1 MHIRRFILNI
11 DLLKIN
17 GFGKIK
23 NKEINLNKNINIIY
37 GKNEQGK
44 TTTLKFLEAMFYG
57 ASKNK
62 NGKDISDFE
71 KYKPWSGDDF
81 SGKIVYTLEN
91 GETFEVYREFNKKN
105 PKIYNKNGEDISKK
119 FNIDKNKGNEFFIE
133 QTNVD
138 ENTFVSSVL
147 TEQKEIILNSGD
159 RRNII
164 QKISNMLTT
173 GEANISYKKTMDKL
187 NKKYIEE
194 IGSDRTVDR
203 PLNKIK
209 IKIENITKKIKEIE
223 YNEENKTEINYKKNN
238 INNEINNLKNRN
250 NLLKEIKKIK
260 EENKFA
266 QEEINI
272 KNNLIN
278 ENKNKIKIKEKD
290 INKNKKENK
299 KTNKKLLIIFLIL
312 FILDIASFLL
322 KINLNIKLIILGI
335 SLIYFLINL
344 FLNIK
349 NKNKLNNK
357 EIIELNNE
365 KDTINKI
372 ILDLENDINNLN
384 KKIEKENEEQKELI
398 LKKYKNIID
407 ENTIL
412 KILKKDLKIIEEEIK
427 ENEERYNNLKF
438 EKYTLEMSEKN
449 ITEKIE
455 EKINLEEQL
464 ENALNEEKEILKLGR
479 AIDLTRNILEKSYNK
494 MKNNIAPEFTENLLK
509 NTKGVIGE
517 KYKNIIFNEEDG
529 IIVET
534 ENGNYVNANLLSVG
548 TIDQLY
554 LALRLAIANE
564 VAKEKL
570 PIILDEA
577 FAYYDEER
585 LENIL
590 SYLNN
595 NFKENQI
602 IIFTC
607 SKREKEIMEK
617 LNLDFNYI
625 EL

>member
-1 MHIRRFILNI
+1 MNI
-11 DLLKIN
+11 NFLKIN

-23 NKEINLNKNINIIY
+23 NKEINLDKNINIIY

-44 TTTLKFLEAMFYG
+44 TTILKFLETMFYG

-62 NGKDISDFE
+62 NGKDIPDFE
-71 KYKPWSGDDF
+71 KYKPWSGEDY
-81 SGKIVYTLEN
+81 SGKLIYTLNN
-91 GETFEVYREFNKKN
+91 GEKFEVYREFNKKN
-105 PKIYNKNGEDISKK
+105 PKIYNKNHEDISKK
-119 FNIDKNKGNEFFIE
+119 FNIDKNKGNEFFSE

-138 ENTFVSSVL
+138 ENTFNSSVL
-147 TEQKEIILNSGD
+147 SEQKEIILNPAD

-164 QKISNMLTT
+164 QKISNMVST
-173 GEANISYKKTMDKL
+173 GEDNVSYKKTIDKL

-194 IGSDRTVDR
+194 VGTERTVDR

-209 IKIENITKKIKEIE
+209 EKQEKLNQKLKEIE
-223 YNEENKTEINYKKNN
+223 YNESHQIEINYKKNN
-238 INNEINNLKNRN
+238 INNEIINLENKN

-260 EENKFA
+260 EKNKFA
-266 QEEINI
+266 EEEINI

-278 ENKNKIKIKEKD
+278 ENKNKI
-290 INKNKKENK
+290 NKKENDIEKNKTENK
-299 KTNKKLLIIFLIL
+299 KINKKLLIVFLIL
-312 FILDIASFLL
+312 FILNILIFLL

-335 SLIYFLINL
+335 SFIYFLIKL

-357 EIIELNNE
+357 EIIELKNE
-365 KDTINKI
+365 KNTINKI

-384 KKIEKENEEQKELI
+384 KNIEKDYAEQKELI
-398 LKKYKNIID
+398 IKKYKNIID
-407 ENTIL
+407 EELIL
-412 KILKKDLKIIEEEIK
+412 EIFKKNLKIIEEEIK
-427 ENEERYNNLKF
+427 NTEEKYNNLKF
-438 EKYTLEMSEKN
+438 EKYTLEISEKN
-449 ITEKIE
+449 INKDIE

-464 ENALNEEKEILKLGR
+464 ENIKNEEQEILKIGQ
-479 AIDLTRNILEKSYNK
+479 AIELAKNILEKSYEK
-494 MKNNIAPEFTENLLK
+494 MKNNITPKFTENLLK
-509 NTKGVIGE
+509 NTQGVIGE
-517 KYKNIIFNEEDG
+517 KYNNIIFNEDEG

-534 ENGNYVNANLLSVG
+534 ENGNYVNANCLSVG

-554 LALRLAIANE
+554 LALRLAIADE

-590 SYLNN
+590 SYLNE

-607 SKREKEIMEK
+607 SNREKEIMSK

>member
-1 MHIRRFILNI
+1 MNI
-11 DLLKIN
+11 NFLKIN

-23 NKEINLNKNINIIY
+23 NKEINLDKNINIIY

-44 TTTLKFLEAMFYG
+44 TTILKFLEAMFYG

-62 NGKDISDFE
+62 NGKDIPDFE
-71 KYKPWSGDDF
+71 KYKPWSGEDY
-81 SGKIVYTLEN
+81 SGKLIYTLNN
-91 GETFEVYREFNKKN
+91 GEEFEVYREFNKKN
-105 PKIYNKNGEDISKK
+105 PKIYNKNHEDISKN
-119 FNIDKNKGNEFFIE
+119 FNIDKNKGNEFFFE

-138 ENTFVSSVL
+138 ENTFNSSVL
-147 TEQKEIILNSGD
+147 SEQKEIILNPGD

-164 QKISNMLTT
+164 QKISNMVST
-173 GEANISYKKTMDKL
+173 GEDNVSYKKTIDKL

-194 IGSDRTVDR
+194 VGTDRTGDR

-209 IKIENITKKIKEIE
+209 EKQEKLNQQLKEIE
-223 YNEENKTEINYKKNN
+223 YNESHQIEINYKKNN
-238 INNEINNLKNRN
+238 INNEIINLENKN

-260 EENKFA
+260 EKNKFTE
-266 QEEINI
+266 EEINI

-278 ENKNKIKIKEKD
+278 ENKNKINKKEND
-290 INKNKKENK
+290 IEKNKTENK

-312 FILDIASFLL
+312 FILNILIFLL

-335 SLIYFLINL
+335 SLIYFLIKL

-357 EIIELNNE
+357 EIIELKNE
-365 KDTINKI
+365 KNTINKI

-384 KKIEKENEEQKELI
+384 KNIEKDYAEQKELI
-398 LKKYKNIID
+398 IKKYKNIID
-407 ENTIL
+407 ENLIL
-412 KILKKDLKIIEEEIK
+412 ETFKKDLKIIEEEIK
-427 ENEERYNNLKF
+427 NTEEKYNNLKF
-438 EKYTLEMSEKN
+438 EKYTLEISEKN
-449 ITEKIE
+449 INKDIE

-464 ENALNEEKEILKLGR
+464 ENIKNEEQEILKIGQ
-479 AIDLTRNILEKSYNK
+479 AIELAKNVLEKSYEK
-494 MKNNIAPEFTENLLK
+494 MKNNITPKFTENLLK
-509 NTKGVIGE
+509 NTQGVIGE
-517 KYKNIIFNEEDG
+517 KYNNIIFNEDEG

-534 ENGNYVNANLLSVG
+534 ENGNYVNANCLSVG

-554 LALRLAIANE
+554 LALRLAIADE

-590 SYLNN
+590 SYLNE

-607 SKREKEIMEK
+607 SNREKEIMRK
-617 LNLDFNYI
+617 LNLNFNYI

>member
-1 MHIRRFILNI
+1 MKINY
-11 DLLKIN
+11 LKIN

-23 NKEINLNKNINIIY
+23 NKEIILNKNINIIY

-62 NGKDISDFE
+62 NGKDICDFE
-71 KYKPWSGDDF
+71 KYKPWSGEDY
-81 SGKIVYTLEN
+81 SGKLSYILKN
-91 GETFEVYREFNKKN
+91 GEEFEVYREFKKKN
-105 PKIYNKNGEDISKK
+105 PKIFNKNGEDISKNY
-119 FNIDKNKGNEFFIE
+119 NIDKTKGNEFFFE

-138 ENTFVSSVL
+138 ENTFNSSVL
-147 TEQKEIILNSGD
+147 AQQKEIILNSAD

-164 QKISNMLTT
+164 QKISNMVST
-173 GEANISYKKTMDKL
+173 GEDNVSYKKTIDKL

-194 IGSDRTVDR
+194 VGTDRTQDR
-203 PLNKIK
+203 PLNKVK
-209 IKIENITKKIKEIE
+209 EKIEKITRKLKEIE
-223 YNEENKTEINYKKNN
+223 YDESHQEEINYKKNKIN
-238 INNEINNLKNRN
+238 IELNNLENKN

-260 EENKFA
+260 EKNKFIE
-266 QEEINI
+266 EEIKI

-278 ENKNKIKIKEKD
+278 ENKNKIKLKEND
-290 INKNKKENK
+290 INKNKEENK
-299 KTNKKLLIIFLIL
+299 KTNKKILIL
-312 FILDIASFLL
+312 FLFILILNIINYLL
-322 KINLNIKLIILGI
+322 KINIKIKLIISGI
-335 SLIYFLINL
+335 SLIGFLIIL
-344 FLNIK
+344 LLNIK

-365 KDTINKI
+365 KNTINKI

-384 KKIEKENEEQKELI
+384 KNINKENIEQKELI
-398 LKKYKNIID
+398 LNKYKNINGNIIL
-407 ENTIL
+407 ENFDKELRIL
-412 KILKKDLKIIEEEIK
+412 ENEIEENDNK
-427 ENEERYNNLKF
+427 YNNLKF
-438 EKYTLEMSEKN
+438 EKYTLDLNEKN
-449 ITEKIE
+449 INEEIE

-464 ENALNEEKEILKLGR
+464 ENSKFEQEEILKLGQ
-479 AIDLTRNILEKSYNK
+479 AIELAKNVLEKSYEK
-494 MKNNIAPEFTENLLK
+494 MKNNITPKFTENLLK

-517 KYKNIIFNEEDG
+517 KYKNIIFNEDEG
-529 IIVET
+529 LIVET
-534 ENGNYVNANLLSVG
+534 ENGDYVNANLLSVG

-554 LALRLAIANE
+554 LALRLAISNE
-564 VAKEKL
+564 IAKEEL

-590 SYLNN
+590 LYLNN

-607 SKREKEIMEK
+607 SNREKEV
-617 LNLDFNYI
+617 LNKIGVEYNYI

>member
-1 MHIRRFILNI
+1 MNI
-11 DLLKIN
+11 NFLKIN

-71 KYKPWSGDDF
+71 KYKPWSGEDY
-81 SGKIVYTLEN
+81 SGKLIYTLNN
-91 GETFEVYREFNKKN
+91 GEEFEVYREFNKKN
-105 PKIYNKNGEDISKK
+105 PKIYNKNGEDISKT
-119 FNIDKNKGNEFFIE
+119 FNIDKTKGNEFFFE
-133 QTNVD
+133 QTNID
-138 ENTFVSSVL
+138 ENIFNSSVL
-147 TEQKEIILNSGD
+147 AQQKEIILNSGD

-164 QKISNMLTT
+164 QKISNMVST
-173 GEANISYKKTMDKL
+173 GDDNVSYKKTIDKL

-194 IGSDRTVDR
+194 VGTERTQDR
-203 PLNKIK
+203 PLNKVKERLDK
-209 IKIENITKKIKEIE
+209 ITRKLKEIE
-223 YNEENKTEINYKKNN
+223 YDESHQEEINYKKNN
-238 INNEINNLKNRN
+238 INTQTNNLENKN

-260 EENKFA
+260 EKNKFA
-266 QEEINI
+266 EEEINI

-278 ENKNKIKIKEKD
+278 ENKNKIKLKEND

-299 KTNKKLLIIFLIL
+299 KTNKKILIL
-312 FILDIASFLL
+312 FLLIFILNIIIFLL
-322 KINLNIKLIILGI
+322 KINLNIKLIISGI
-335 SLIYFLINL
+335 SLICFLINL

-357 EIIELNNE
+357 EIIELSHQKN
-365 KDTINKI
+365 TINKI

-384 KKIEKENEEQKELI
+384 KNIEKENNEQKELI
-398 LKKYKNIID
+398 LNNYKNIIN
-407 ENTIL
+407 ENIIL
-412 KILKKDLKIIEEEIK
+412 ENFQKDLKIIENKIA
-427 ENEERYNNLKF
+427 ENENKYNNLKF
-438 EKYTLEMSEKN
+438 EKYTLELNEKN
-449 ITEKIE
+449 INKELE

-464 ENALNEEKEILKLGR
+464 ENLKNEEEEILKLGH
-479 AIDLTRNILEKSYNK
+479 AIELAKNILEKSYEK
-494 MKNNIAPEFTENLLK
+494 MKNNITPKFTENLLK

-517 KYKNIIFNEEDG
+517 KYKNIIFNEEEG
-529 IIVET
+529 LIVEA

-564 VAKEKL
+564 VAKEEL

-607 SKREKEIMEK
+607 SNREANVMNK
-617 LNLDFNYI
+617 LGIDYNYI

>member
-1 MHIRRFILNI
+1 MNI
-11 DLLKIN
+11 NFLKIN

-23 NKEINLNKNINIIY
+23 NKEINLDKNINIIY

-44 TTTLKFLEAMFYG
+44 TTILKFLEAMFYG

-62 NGKDISDFE
+62 NGKDIPDFE
-71 KYKPWSGDDF
+71 KYKPWSGEDY
-81 SGKIVYTLEN
+81 SGKLIYTLNN
-91 GETFEVYREFNKKN
+91 GEEFEVYREFNKKN
-105 PKIYNKNGEDISKK
+105 PKIYNKNHEDISKN
-119 FNIDKNKGNEFFIE
+119 FNIDKNKGNEFFFE

-138 ENTFVSSVL
+138 ENTFNSSVL
-147 TEQKEIILNSGD
+147 SEQKEIILNPGD

-164 QKISNMLTT
+164 QKISNMVST
-173 GEANISYKKTMDKL
+173 GEDNVSYKKTIDKL

-194 IGSDRTVDR
+194 VGTDRTVDR

-209 IKIENITKKIKEIE
+209 EKQEKLNQKLKEIE
-223 YNEENKTEINYKKNN
+223 YNESHQIEINYKKNN
-238 INNEINNLKNRN
+238 INNEIINLENKN

-260 EENKFA
+260 EKNKFTE
-266 QEEINI
+266 EEINI

-278 ENKNKIKIKEKD
+278 ENKNKINKKEND
-290 INKNKKENK
+290 IEKNKTENK

-312 FILDIASFLL
+312 FILNILIFLL
-322 KINLNIKLIILGI
+322 KINLNIKLTILGI
-335 SLIYFLINL
+335 SLIYFLIKL

-357 EIIELNNE
+357 EIIELKNE
-365 KDTINKI
+365 KNTINKI

-384 KKIEKENEEQKELI
+384 KNIEKDYAEQKELI
-398 LKKYKNIID
+398 IKKYKNIID
-407 ENTIL
+407 ENLIL
-412 KILKKDLKIIEEEIK
+412 ETFKKDLKIIEEEIK
-427 ENEERYNNLKF
+427 NTEEKYNNLKF
-438 EKYTLEMSEKN
+438 EKYTLEISEKN
-449 ITEKIE
+449 INKDIE

-464 ENALNEEKEILKLGR
+464 ENIKNEEQEILKIGQ
-479 AIDLTRNILEKSYNK
+479 AIELAKNVLEKSYEK
-494 MKNNIAPEFTENLLK
+494 MKNNITPKFTENLLK
-509 NTKGVIGE
+509 NTQGVIGE
-517 KYKNIIFNEEDG
+517 KYNNIIFNEDEG

-534 ENGNYVNANLLSVG
+534 ENGNYVNANCLSVG

-554 LALRLAIANE
+554 LALRLAIADE

-590 SYLNN
+590 SYLNE

-607 SKREKEIMEK
+607 SNREKEIMRK
-617 LNLDFNYI
+617 LNLNFNYI

>member
-1 MHIRRFILNI
+1 MNINFI
-11 DLLKIN
+11 KIN

-71 KYKPWSGDDF
+71 KYKPWSGEDY
-81 SGKIVYTLEN
+81 SGKLIYTLNN
-91 GETFEVYREFNKKN
+91 GEEFEVYREFNKKN
-105 PKIYNKNGEDISKK
+105 PKIYNKNHEDISKS
-119 FNIDKNKGNEFFIE
+119 FNIDKNKGNEFFFE

-138 ENTFVSSVL
+138 ENTFNSSVL
-147 TEQKEIILNSGD
+147 SEQKEIILNSAD

-164 QKISNMLTT
+164 QKISNMVST
-173 GEANISYKKTMDKL
+173 GEDNVSYKKTIDKL
-187 NKKYIEE
+187 NKKNIEE
-194 IGSDRTVDR
+194 VGTDRTVDR

-209 IKIENITKKIKEIE
+209 EKQEKLNKKLKEIE
-223 YNEENKTEINYKKNN
+223 YNEDHKIEINYQKNN
-238 INNEINNLKNRN
+238 INNEINNLENKN
-250 NLLKEIKKIK
+250 NLLKEVKKIK
-260 EENKFA
+260 EKNKFEK
-266 QEEINI
+266 EEINI

-278 ENKNKIKIKEKD
+278 ENKNKINKKEND

-299 KTNKKLLIIFLIL
+299 KTNKKLLIIFIIL
-312 FILDIASFLL
+312 FILNIAIFLL

-335 SLIYFLINL
+335 SLICFLINL

-349 NKNKLNNK
+349 NKNKLNIK
-357 EIIELNNE
+357 ETIELNNE
-365 KDTINKI
+365 KNTINKI

-384 KKIEKENEEQKELI
+384 KNIEKENEEQKELI

-407 ENTIL
+407 ENIIL
-412 KILKKDLKIIEEEIK
+412 EVLKKDLKIIEEEIK
-427 ENEERYNNLKF
+427 NTEEKYNNLKF
-438 EKYTLEMSEKN
+438 EKYTLEISEKN
-449 ITEKIE
+449 INKNIE

-464 ENALNEEKEILKLGR
+464 ENAKNEEEEILKLGQ
-479 AIDLTRNILEKSYNK
+479 AIELAKNILEKSYNK
-494 MKNNIAPEFTENLLK
+494 MKNNITPKFTENLLK

-517 KYKNIIFNEEDG
+517 KYNNIIFNEDEG

-534 ENGNYVNANLLSVG
+534 ENGNYVNASLLSVG

-564 VAKEKL
+564 VAKENL

-590 SYLNN
+590 SYLND

-607 SKREKEIMEK
+607 SNRETNAMNK
-617 LNLDFNYI
+617 LGINYNYI

>member
-1 MHIRRFILNI
+1 MNI
-11 DLLKIN
+11 NFLKIN

-23 NKEINLNKNINIIY
+23 NKEINLDKNINIIY

-44 TTTLKFLEAMFYG
+44 TTILKFLEAMFYG

-62 NGKDISDFE
+62 NGKDIPDFE
-71 KYKPWSGDDF
+71 KYKPWSGEDY
-81 SGKIVYTLEN
+81 SGKLIYTLNNE
-91 GETFEVYREFNKKN
+91 EEFEVYREFNKKN
-105 PKIYNKNGEDISKK
+105 PKIYNKNHEDISKN
-119 FNIDKNKGNEFFIE
+119 FNIDKNKGNEFFFE

-138 ENTFVSSVL
+138 ENTFNSSVL
-147 TEQKEIILNSGD
+147 SEQKEIILNPAD

-164 QKISNMLTT
+164 QKISNMVST
-173 GEANISYKKTMDKL
+173 GEDNVSYKKTMDKL

-194 IGSDRTVDR
+194 VGTDRTVDR

-209 IKIENITKKIKEIE
+209 EKQEKLNQKLKEIE
-223 YNEENKTEINYKKNN
+223 YNENHQIEINYKKNN
-238 INNEINNLKNRN
+238 INNEIINLENKN

-260 EENKFA
+260 EKNKFA
-266 QEEINI
+266 EEEINI

-278 ENKNKIKIKEKD
+278 ENKNKINKKEND
-290 INKNKKENK
+290 IEKNKTENK

-312 FILDIASFLL
+312 FILNILIFLL
-322 KINLNIKLIILGI
+322 KVNLNIKLIILGI
-335 SLIYFLINL
+335 SVIYFLIKL

-357 EIIELNNE
+357 EIIELKNE
-365 KDTINKI
+365 KNTINKI

-384 KKIEKENEEQKELI
+384 KNIEKDYAEQKELI
-398 LKKYKNIID
+398 IKKYKNIID
-407 ENTIL
+407 EKLIL
-412 KILKKDLKIIEEEIK
+412 EIFKKDLKIIEEEIK
-427 ENEERYNNLKF
+427 NTEEKYNNLKF
-438 EKYTLEMSEKN
+438 EKYTLEISEKN
-449 ITEKIE
+449 INKNIE

-464 ENALNEEKEILKLGR
+464 ENIKNEEQEILKKGQ
-479 AIDLTRNILEKSYNK
+479 AIELAKNILEKSYEK
-494 MKNNIAPEFTENLLK
+494 MKNNITPKFTENLLK
-509 NTKGVIGE
+509 NTQGVIGE
-517 KYKNIIFNEEDG
+517 KYNNIIFNEDEG

-534 ENGNYVNANLLSVG
+534 ENGNYVNANCLSVG

-554 LALRLAIANE
+554 LALRLAIADE

-570 PIILDEA
+570 PIILDEV

-590 SYLNN
+590 SYLNE

-607 SKREKEIMEK
+607 SNREKEIMRK
-617 LNLDFNYI
+617 LNLNFNYI

>member
-1 MHIRRFILNI
+1 MNI
-11 DLLKIN
+11 NFLKIN

-23 NKEINLNKNINIIY
+23 NKEINLDKNINIIY

-71 KYKPWSGDDF
+71 KYKPWSGEEY
-81 SGKIVYTLEN
+81 SGKLIYTLNN
-91 GETFEVYREFNKKN
+91 GEEFEVYREFNKKN
-105 PKIYNKNGEDISKK
+105 PKIYNKNGEDISKT
-119 FNIDKNKGNEFFIE
+119 FNIDKTKGNEFFFE
-133 QTNVD
+133 QTNID
-138 ENTFVSSVL
+138 ENTFNSSVL
-147 TEQKEIILNSGD
+147 AEQKEIILNSAD

-164 QKISNMLTT
+164 QKISNMVST
-173 GEANISYKKTMDKL
+173 GEDNVSYKKTIDKL

-194 IGSDRTVDR
+194 VGTDRTSDR

-209 IKIENITKKIKEIE
+209 QKQEKLTKKLKEIE
-223 YNEENKTEINYKKNN
+223 YDENNKEEINYNKNKIN
-238 INNEINNLKNRN
+238 IEINNLENKN

-260 EENKFA
+260 EKNKFA
-266 QEEINI
+266 EEEINI

-278 ENKNKIKIKEKD
+278 ENKIKINLKEND

-299 KTNKKLLIIFLIL
+299 KTNKKILIL
-312 FILDIASFLL
+312 FLLIFVLNIIIFLL
-322 KINLNIKLIILGI
+322 KINLNIKFIISGI
-335 SLIYFLINL
+335 SLICFLANL
-344 FLNIK
+344 FLNMK

-357 EIIELNNE
+357 EIVELKNE
-365 KDTINKI
+365 KNTINKI
-372 ILDLENDINNLN
+372 IIDLENDINNLREN
-384 KKIEKENEEQKELI
+384 IEKENIEQKELI
-398 LKKYKNIID
+398 LNKYKNIIN
-407 ENTIL
+407 ENIIL
-412 KILKKDLKIIEEEIK
+412 ENLQKDLKIIENEIT
-427 ENEERYNNLKF
+427 ENENKYNNLKF
-438 EKYTLEMSEKN
+438 EKYTLELNEKN
-449 ITEKIE
+449 INKNLE

-464 ENALNEEKEILKLGR
+464 ENTKNEEEEILKLGQ
-479 AIDLTRNILEKSYNK
+479 AIELAKNILEKSYEK
-494 MKNNIAPEFTENLLK
+494 MKNNITPKFTENLLK

-517 KYKNIIFNEEDG
+517 KYKNIIFNEDEG
-529 IIVET
+529 LIVEA

-564 VAKEKL
+564 VAKEEL

-607 SKREKEIMEK
+607 SNREKEI
-617 LNLDFNYI
+617 LDKIGAKYNYI

>member
-1 MHIRRFILNI
+1 MKINYI
-11 DLLKIN
+11 KIN

-23 NKEINLNKNINIIY
+23 NKEINLKNNINIIY

-62 NGKDISDFE
+62 NGKDICDFE
-71 KYKPWSGDDF
+71 KYKPWSGEDY
-81 SGKIVYTLEN
+81 SGKISYTLKN
-91 GETFEVYREFNKKN
+91 GEEFEVYREFKKKN
-105 PKIYNKNGEDISKK
+105 PKIFNKNGEDISKK
-119 FNIDKNKGNEFFIE
+119 FNIDKTKGNEFFFE

-138 ENTFVSSVL
+138 ENTFNSSVL
-147 TEQKEIILNSGD
+147 AEQKEIILNSGD

-164 QKISNMLTT
+164 QKISNMVST
-173 GEANISYKKTMDKL
+173 GEDNVSYKKTIDKL

-194 IGSDRTVDR
+194 VGTDRTQDR
-203 PLNKIK
+203 PLNKVK
-209 IKIENITKKIKEIE
+209 EKLEKLENKLKEIE
-223 YNEENKTEINYKKNN
+223 YDEKNKEEINYKKNIIN
-238 INNEINNLKNRN
+238 IELNNLENKN
-250 NLLKEIKKIK
+250 NLLKEIKKIREK
-260 EENKFA
+260 NKFTE
-266 QEEINI
+266 EEINI

-278 ENKNKIKIKEKD
+278 ENKNKIKLKEND

-299 KTNKKLLIIFLIL
+299 KTNKKILLIFLIIFIL
-312 FILDIASFLL
+312 NIIIYFL
-322 KINLNIKLIILGI
+322 KINIKIKLIISGI
-335 SLIYFLINL
+335 SLFYFLIDL

-357 EIIELNNE
+357 EIIELNHQKN
-365 KDTINKI
+365 TINKI
-372 ILDLENDINNLN
+372 ILELENDINNLN
-384 KKIEKENEEQKELI
+384 NIINKENIEQKELI
-398 LKKYKNIID
+398 LNKYKNINKNI
-407 ENTIL
+407 IL
-412 KILKKDLKIIEEEIK
+412 ELYEKDLKILENEIEENDNK
-427 ENEERYNNLKF
+427 YNNLKF
-438 EKYTLEMSEKN
+438 EKYTLELNEKN
-449 ITEKIE
+449 INKEIE

-464 ENALNEEKEILKLGR
+464 ENSKNEQEEILKLGQ
-479 AIDLTRNILEKSYNK
+479 AIELAKNILEKSYEK
-494 MKNNIAPEFTENLLK
+494 MKNNITPKFTENLLK
-509 NTKGVIGE
+509 NTQGVIGE
-517 KYKNIIFNEEDG
+517 KYKNIIFNEDEG
-529 IIVET
+529 LIVET

-564 VAKEKL
+564 VAKEEL

-590 SYLNN
+590 YYLNN

-607 SKREKEIMEK
+607 SHREEDT
-617 LNLDFNYI
+617 LNKMGINYNYI

>member
-1 MHIRRFILNI
+1 MNI
-11 DLLKIN
+11 NFLKIN

-23 NKEINLNKNINIIY
+23 NKEINLDKNINIIY

-44 TTTLKFLEAMFYG
+44 TTILKFLEAMFYG

-62 NGKDISDFE
+62 NGKDIPDFE
-71 KYKPWSGDDF
+71 KYKPWSGEDY
-81 SGKIVYTLEN
+81 SGKLIYTLNN
-91 GETFEVYREFNKKN
+91 GEEFEVYREFNKKN
-105 PKIYNKNGEDISKK
+105 PKIYNKNHEDISKN
-119 FNIDKNKGNEFFIE
+119 FNIDKNKGNEFFFE

-138 ENTFVSSVL
+138 ENTFNSSVL
-147 TEQKEIILNSGD
+147 SEQKEIILNPAD

-164 QKISNMLTT
+164 QKISNMVST
-173 GEANISYKKTMDKL
+173 GEDNVSYKKTMDKL

-194 IGSDRTVDR
+194 VGTDRTVDR

-209 IKIENITKKIKEIE
+209 EKQEKLNQKLKEIE
-223 YNEENKTEINYKKNN
+223 YNENHQIEINYKKNN
-238 INNEINNLKNRN
+238 INNEIINLENKN

-260 EENKFA
+260 EKNKFA
-266 QEEINI
+266 EEEINI

-278 ENKNKIKIKEKD
+278 ENKNKI
-290 INKNKKENK
+290 NKKENDIEKNKTENK
-299 KTNKKLLIIFLIL
+299 KINKKLLIIFLIL
-312 FILDIASFLL
+312 FILNILIFLL

-357 EIIELNNE
+357 EIIELKNE
-365 KDTINKI
+365 KNTINKI

-384 KKIEKENEEQKELI
+384 KNIEKDYAEQKELI
-398 LKKYKNIID
+398 IKKYKNIID
-407 ENTIL
+407 EKLIL
-412 KILKKDLKIIEEEIK
+412 EIFKKDLKIIEEEIK
-427 ENEERYNNLKF
+427 NTEEKYNNLKF
-438 EKYTLEMSEKN
+438 EKYTLEISEKN
-449 ITEKIE
+449 INKNIE

-464 ENALNEEKEILKLGR
+464 ENIKNEEQEILKTGQ
-479 AIDLTRNILEKSYNK
+479 AIELAKNILEKSYEK
-494 MKNNIAPEFTENLLK
+494 MKNNITPKFTENLLK
-509 NTKGVIGE
+509 NTQGVIGE
-517 KYKNIIFNEEDG
+517 KYNNIIFNEDEG

-534 ENGNYVNANLLSVG
+534 ENGNYVNANCLSVG

-554 LALRLAIANE
+554 LALRLAIADE

-570 PIILDEA
+570 PIILDEV

-590 SYLNN
+590 SYLNE

-607 SKREKEIMEK
+607 SNREKEIMRK
-617 LNLDFNYI
+617 LNLNFNYI

>member
-1 MHIRRFILNI
+1 MNI
-11 DLLKIN
+11 NFLKIN

-23 NKEINLNKNINIIY
+23 NKEINLDKNINIIY

-44 TTTLKFLEAMFYG
+44 TTILKFLEAMFYG

-62 NGKDISDFE
+62 NGKDIPDFE
-71 KYKPWSGDDF
+71 KYKPWSGEDY
-81 SGKIVYTLEN
+81 SGKLIYTLNN
-91 GETFEVYREFNKKN
+91 GEEFEVYREFNKKN
-105 PKIYNKNGEDISKK
+105 PKIYNKNHEDISKN
-119 FNIDKNKGNEFFIE
+119 FNIDKNKGNEFFFE

-138 ENTFVSSVL
+138 ENTFNSSVL
-147 TEQKEIILNSGD
+147 SEQKEIILNPGD

-164 QKISNMLTT
+164 QKISNMVST
-173 GEANISYKKTMDKL
+173 GEDNVSYKKTIDKL

-194 IGSDRTVDR
+194 VGTDRTVDR

-209 IKIENITKKIKEIE
+209 EKQEKLNQKLKEIE
-223 YNEENKTEINYKKNN
+223 YNESHQIEINYKKNN
-238 INNEINNLKNRN
+238 INNEIINLENKN

-260 EENKFA
+260 EKNKFTE
-266 QEEINI
+266 EEINI
-272 KNNLIN
+272 KNNIIN
-278 ENKNKIKIKEKD
+278 ENKNKINKKQND
-290 INKNKKENK
+290 IEKNKTENK

-312 FILDIASFLL
+312 FILNILIFLL

-335 SLIYFLINL
+335 SLIYFLIKL

-357 EIIELNNE
+357 EIIELKNE
-365 KDTINKI
+365 KNTINKI

-384 KKIEKENEEQKELI
+384 KNIEKDYAEQKELI
-398 LKKYKNIID
+398 IKKYKNIID
-407 ENTIL
+407 ENLIL
-412 KILKKDLKIIEEEIK
+412 ETFKKDLKIIEEEIK
-427 ENEERYNNLKF
+427 NTEEKYNNLKF
-438 EKYTLEMSEKN
+438 EKYTLEISEKN
-449 ITEKIE
+449 INKDIE

-464 ENALNEEKEILKLGR
+464 ENIKNEEQEILKIGQ
-479 AIDLTRNILEKSYNK
+479 AIELAKNVLEKSYEK
-494 MKNNIAPEFTENLLK
+494 MKNNITPKFTENLLK
-509 NTKGVIGE
+509 NTQGVIGE
-517 KYKNIIFNEEDG
+517 KYNNIIFNEDEG

-534 ENGNYVNANLLSVG
+534 ENGNYVNANCLSVG

-554 LALRLAIANE
+554 LALRLAIADE

-590 SYLNN
+590 SYLNE

-607 SKREKEIMEK
+607 SNREKEIMRK
-617 LNLDFNYI
+617 LNLNFNYI

>member
-1 MHIRRFILNI
+1 MNI
-11 DLLKIN
+11 NFLKIN

-23 NKEINLNKNINIIY
+23 NKEINLDKNINIIY

-44 TTTLKFLEAMFYG
+44 TTILKFLEAMFYG

-62 NGKDISDFE
+62 NGKDIPDFE
-71 KYKPWSGDDF
+71 KYKPWSGEDY
-81 SGKIVYTLEN
+81 SGKLIYTLNN
-91 GETFEVYREFNKKN
+91 GEEFEVYREFNKKN
-105 PKIYNKNGEDISKK
+105 PKIYNKNHEDISKN
-119 FNIDKNKGNEFFIE
+119 FNIDKNKGNEFFFE

-138 ENTFVSSVL
+138 ENTFNSSVL
-147 TEQKEIILNSGD
+147 SEQKEIILNPAD

-164 QKISNMLTT
+164 QKISNMVST
-173 GEANISYKKTMDKL
+173 GEDNVSYKKTMDKL

-194 IGSDRTVDR
+194 VGTDRTVDR

-209 IKIENITKKIKEIE
+209 EKQEKLNQKLKEIE
-223 YNEENKTEINYKKNN
+223 YNENHQIEINYKKNN
-238 INNEINNLKNRN
+238 INNEIINLENKN

-260 EENKFA
+260 EKNKFA
-266 QEEINI
+266 EEEINI

-278 ENKNKIKIKEKD
+278 ENKNKI
-290 INKNKKENK
+290 NKKENDIEKNKTENK
-299 KTNKKLLIIFLIL
+299 KINKKLLIIFLIL
-312 FILDIASFLL
+312 FILNILIFLL

-357 EIIELNNE
+357 EIIELKNE
-365 KDTINKI
+365 KNTINKI

-384 KKIEKENEEQKELI
+384 KNIEKDYAEQKELI
-398 LKKYKNIID
+398 IKKYKNIID
-407 ENTIL
+407 EKLIL
-412 KILKKDLKIIEEEIK
+412 EIFKKDLKIIEEEIK
-427 ENEERYNNLKF
+427 NTEEKYNNLKF
-438 EKYTLEMSEKN
+438 EKYTLEISEKN
-449 ITEKIE
+449 INKNIE

-464 ENALNEEKEILKLGR
+464 ENIKNEEQEILKTGQ
-479 AIDLTRNILEKSYNK
+479 AIELAKNILEKSYEK
-494 MKNNIAPEFTENLLK
+494 MKNNITLKFTENLLK
-509 NTKGVIGE
+509 NTQGVIGE
-517 KYKNIIFNEEDG
+517 KYNNIIFNEDEG

-534 ENGNYVNANLLSVG
+534 ENGNYVNANCLSVG

-554 LALRLAIANE
+554 LALRLAIADE

-590 SYLNN
+590 SYLNE

-607 SKREKEIMEK
+607 SNREKEIMRK
-617 LNLDFNYI
+617 LNLNFNYI

>member
-1 MHIRRFILNI
+1 MNI
-11 DLLKIN
+11 NFLKIN

-37 GKNEQGK
+37 GKNEKGK

-71 KYKPWSGDDF
+71 KYKPWSGEDY
-81 SGKIVYTLEN
+81 SGKLIYTLNN
-91 GETFEVYREFNKKN
+91 GEEFEVYREFNKKN
-105 PKIYNKNGEDISKK
+105 PKIYNKNHEDISKS
-119 FNIDKNKGNEFFIE
+119 FNIDKNKGNEFFFE

-138 ENTFVSSVL
+138 ENTFNSSVL
-147 TEQKEIILNSGD
+147 SEQKEIILNSAD

-164 QKISNMLTT
+164 QKISNMVST
-173 GEANISYKKTMDKL
+173 GEDNVSYKKTIDKL

-194 IGSDRTVDR
+194 VGTDRTVDR

-209 IKIENITKKIKEIE
+209 EKQEKLNQKLKEIE
-223 YNEENKTEINYKKNN
+223 YNENNKIEISHKKNN
-238 INNEINNLKNRN
+238 INNEINNLENKN
-250 NLLKEIKKIK
+250 NLLKEVKKIK
-260 EENKFA
+260 EKNKFA

-278 ENKNKIKIKEKD
+278 ENKNKINKKEKD
-290 INKNKKENK
+290 IEKNKKENK
-299 KTNKKLLIIFLIL
+299 RTNKKLLIIFLIL
-312 FILDIASFLL
+312 FILNIAIFLL
-322 KINLNIKLIILGI
+322 KINLNIKLIILGS
-335 SLIYFLINL
+335 SLICFLISL

-365 KDTINKI
+365 KNTINKI

-384 KKIEKENEEQKELI
+384 KNIEKENEEQKELI

-407 ENTIL
+407 ENIIL
-412 KILKKDLKIIEEEIK
+412 EIFKKDLKIIEEDIK
-427 ENEERYNNLKF
+427 NNEEKYNNLKF
-438 EKYTLEMSEKN
+438 EKYTLEISEKN
-449 ITEKIE
+449 INKDIE

-464 ENALNEEKEILKLGR
+464 ENAKNEEEEILKLGQ
-479 AIDLTRNILEKSYNK
+479 AIELAKNVLEKSYNK
-494 MKNNIAPEFTENLLK
+494 MKNNITPKFTENLLK

-517 KYKNIIFNEEDG
+517 KYNNIIFNEDEG

-534 ENGNYVNANLLSVG
+534 EHGNYVNASLLSVG

-564 VAKEKL
+564 VAKENL

-590 SYLNN
+590 SYLND

-607 SKREKEIMEK
+607 SNREKNAMNK
-617 LNLDFNYI
+617 LGINYNYI

>member
-1 MHIRRFILNI
+1 MNI
-11 DLLKIN
+11 NFLKIN

-23 NKEINLNKNINIIY
+23 NKEINLDKNINIIY

-44 TTTLKFLEAMFYG
+44 TTILKFLEAMFYG

-62 NGKDISDFE
+62 NGKDIPDFE
-71 KYKPWSGDDF
+71 KYKPWSGEDY
-81 SGKIVYTLEN
+81 SGKLIYTLKN
-91 GETFEVYREFNKKN
+91 GEEFEVYREFNKKN
-105 PKIYNKNGEDISKK
+105 PKIYNKNHEDISKN
-119 FNIDKNKGNEFFIE
+119 FNIDKNKGNEFFFE

-138 ENTFVSSVL
+138 ENTFNSSVL
-147 TEQKEIILNSGD
+147 SEQKEIILNPAD

-164 QKISNMLTT
+164 QKISNMVST
-173 GEANISYKKTMDKL
+173 GEDNVSYKKTMDKL

-194 IGSDRTVDR
+194 VGTDRTVDR

-209 IKIENITKKIKEIE
+209 EKQEKLNQKLKEIE
-223 YNEENKTEINYKKNN
+223 YNENHQIEINYKKNN
-238 INNEINNLKNRN
+238 INNEIINLENKN

-260 EENKFA
+260 EKNKFA
-266 QEEINI
+266 EEEINI

-278 ENKNKIKIKEKD
+278 ENKNKI
-290 INKNKKENK
+290 NKKENDIEKNKTENK
-299 KTNKKLLIIFLIL
+299 KINKKLLIIFLIL
-312 FILDIASFLL
+312 FILNILIFLL

-357 EIIELNNE
+357 EIIELKNE
-365 KDTINKI
+365 KNTINKI

-384 KKIEKENEEQKELI
+384 KNIEKDYAEQKELI
-398 LKKYKNIID
+398 IKKYKNIID
-407 ENTIL
+407 EKLIL
-412 KILKKDLKIIEEEIK
+412 EIFKKDLKIIEEEIK
-427 ENEERYNNLKF
+427 NTEEKYNNLKF
-438 EKYTLEMSEKN
+438 EKYTLEISEKN
-449 ITEKIE
+449 INKNIE

-464 ENALNEEKEILKLGR
+464 ENIKNEEQEILKTGQ
-479 AIDLTRNILEKSYNK
+479 AIELAKNILEKSYEK
-494 MKNNIAPEFTENLLK
+494 MKNNITPKFTENLLK
-509 NTKGVIGE
+509 NTQGVIGE
-517 KYKNIIFNEEDG
+517 KYNNIIFNEDEG

-534 ENGNYVNANLLSVG
+534 ENGNYVNANCLSVG

-554 LALRLAIANE
+554 LALRLAIADE

-590 SYLNN
+590 SYLNE

-607 SKREKEIMEK
+607 SNREKEIMRK
-617 LNLDFNYI
+617 LNLNFNYI

>member
-1 MHIRRFILNI
+1 MNINFI
-11 DLLKIN
+11 KIN

-71 KYKPWSGDDF
+71 KYKPWSGEDY
-81 SGKIVYTLEN
+81 SGKLIYTLNN
-91 GETFEVYREFNKKN
+91 GEEFEVYREFNKKN
-105 PKIYNKNGEDISKK
+105 PKIYNKNHEDISKS
-119 FNIDKNKGNEFFIE
+119 FNIDKNKGNEFFFE

-138 ENTFVSSVL
+138 ENTFNSSVL
-147 TEQKEIILNSGD
+147 SEQKEIILNSAD

-164 QKISNMLTT
+164 QKISNMVST
-173 GEANISYKKTMDKL
+173 GEDNVSYKKTIDKL
-187 NKKYIEE
+187 NKKNIEE
-194 IGSDRTVDR
+194 VGTDRTVDR

-209 IKIENITKKIKEIE
+209 EKQEKLNQKLKEIE
-223 YNEENKTEINYKKNN
+223 YNEDHKIEINYQKNN
-238 INNEINNLKNRN
+238 INNEINNLENKN
-250 NLLKEIKKIK
+250 NLLKEVKKIK
-260 EENKFA
+260 EKNKFEK
-266 QEEINI
+266 EEINI

-278 ENKNKIKIKEKD
+278 ENKNKINKKEND

-299 KTNKKLLIIFLIL
+299 KTNKKLLIIFIIL
-312 FILDIASFLL
+312 FILNIVIFLL

-335 SLIYFLINL
+335 SLICFLINL

-357 EIIELNNE
+357 ETIELNNE
-365 KDTINKI
+365 KNTINKI

-384 KKIEKENEEQKELI
+384 KNIEKENEEQKELI

-407 ENTIL
+407 ENIIL
-412 KILKKDLKIIEEEIK
+412 EIFKKDLKIIEEEIK
-427 ENEERYNNLKF
+427 NTEEKYNNLKF
-438 EKYTLEMSEKN
+438 EKYTLEISEKN
-449 ITEKIE
+449 INKDIE

-464 ENALNEEKEILKLGR
+464 ENAKNEEEEILKLGQ
-479 AIDLTRNILEKSYNK
+479 AIELAKNILEKSYNK
-494 MKNNIAPEFTENLLK
+494 MKNNITPKFTEDLLK

-517 KYKNIIFNEEDG
+517 KYNNIIFNEDEG

-534 ENGNYVNANLLSVG
+534 ENGNYVNASLLSVG

-564 VAKEKL
+564 VAKENL

-590 SYLNN
+590 SYLND

-607 SKREKEIMEK
+607 SNRETNAMNK
-617 LNLDFNYI
+617 LGINYNYI

>member
-1 MHIRRFILNI
+1 MKI
-11 DLLKIN
+11 DFLKIN

-23 NKEINLNKNINIIY
+23 NKEINLDKNINIIY

-81 SGKIVYTLEN
+81 SGKLTYSLNN
-91 GETFEVYREFNKKN
+91 GEEFEIYREFSKKN
-105 PKIYNKNGEDISKK
+105 PKIFNKNGEDISKT
-119 FNIDKNKGNEFFIE
+119 FNIDKTKGNEFFFE
-133 QTNVD
+133 QTNID
-138 ENTFVSSVL
+138 ENTFNSSVL
-147 TEQKEIILNSGD
+147 AQQKEIILNSVD

-164 QKISNMLTT
+164 QKISNMVST
-173 GEANISYKKTMDKL
+173 GEDNVSYKKTLDKL

-194 IGSDRTVDR
+194 VGTDRTTDR

-209 IKIENITKKIKEIE
+209 IKKEKINNKLKEIE
-223 YNEENKTEINYKKNN
+223 FDENNKNEINYKKNIIN
-238 INNEINNLKNRN
+238 IEINNLENKIKLFN
-250 NLLKEIKKIK
+250 EIKKIK
-260 EENKFA
+260 ENNKII

-278 ENKNKIKIKEKD
+278 ENKNKIKLKEND
-290 INKNKKENK
+290 IEKNKIENK
-299 KTNKKLLIIFLIL
+299 KNNKKLMILFLIL
-312 FILDIASFLL
+312 FILNIIIYFL
-322 KINLNIKLIILGI
+322 KIKLNIKLIISGI
-335 SLIYFLINL
+335 SVIFYLINL
-344 FLNIK
+344 IFI

-357 EIIELNNE
+357 EIVELNHQKNI
-365 KDTINKI
+365 INKM
-372 ILDLENDINNLN
+372 ILDLEDDINKLN
-384 KKIEKENEEQKELI
+384 NNYEKEISEQKEI
-398 LKKYKNIID
+398 IINKYKNNINENIILNIF
-407 ENTIL
+407 E
-412 KILKKDLKIIEEEIK
+412 KDLETLDAEIK
-427 ENEERYNNLKF
+427 ENEEEYNKLKF
-438 EKYTLEMSEKN
+438 EKYSLDLSEKN
-449 ITEKIE
+449 INNNLE

-464 ENALNEEKEILKLGR
+464 ENANSEEEEILKLGQ
-479 AIDLTRNILEKSYNK
+479 AIELARNILEKSYEK
-494 MKNNIAPEFTENLLK
+494 MKNNITPKFTENLLK

-517 KYKNIIFNEEDG
+517 KYKNIIFNEEEG
-529 IIVET
+529 LIVET
-534 ENGNYVNANLLSVG
+534 ENGDYVNANLLSVG

-564 VAKEKL
+564 VAKENL

-590 SYLNN
+590 FYLNN

-607 SKREKEIMEK
+607 SNREKEA
-617 LNLDFNYI
+617 LNKMGINYNHI

>member
-1 MHIRRFILNI
+1 MNI
-11 DLLKIN
+11 NFLKIN

-23 NKEINLNKNINIIY
+23 NKEINLDKNINIIY

-44 TTTLKFLEAMFYG
+44 TTILKFLEAMFYG

-62 NGKDISDFE
+62 NGKDIPDFE
-71 KYKPWSGDDF
+71 KYKPWSGEDY
-81 SGKIVYTLEN
+81 SGKLIYTLNN
-91 GETFEVYREFNKKN
+91 GEEFEVYREFNKKN
-105 PKIYNKNGEDISKK
+105 PKIYNKNHEDISKN
-119 FNIDKNKGNEFFIE
+119 FNIDKNKGNEFFFE

-138 ENTFVSSVL
+138 ENTFNSSVL
-147 TEQKEIILNSGD
+147 SEQKEIILNPAD

-164 QKISNMLTT
+164 QKISNMVST
-173 GEANISYKKTMDKL
+173 GEDNVSYKKTMDKL

-194 IGSDRTVDR
+194 VGTDRTVDR

-209 IKIENITKKIKEIE
+209 EKQEKLNQKLKEIE
-223 YNEENKTEINYKKNN
+223 YNESHQIEINHKKNN
-238 INNEINNLKNRN
+238 INNEIINLENKN

-260 EENKFA
+260 EKNKFA
-266 QEEINI
+266 EEEINI

-278 ENKNKIKIKEKD
+278 ENKNKI
-290 INKNKKENK
+290 NKKENDIEKNKTENK
-299 KTNKKLLIIFLIL
+299 KINKKLLIIFLIL
-312 FILDIASFLL
+312 FILNILIFLL

-335 SLIYFLINL
+335 SLIYYLINL

-357 EIIELNNE
+357 EIIELKNE
-365 KDTINKI
+365 KNTINKI

-384 KKIEKENEEQKELI
+384 KNIEKDYAEQKELI
-398 LKKYKNIID
+398 IKKYKNIID
-407 ENTIL
+407 EKLIL
-412 KILKKDLKIIEEEIK
+412 EIFKKDLKIIEEEIK
-427 ENEERYNNLKF
+427 NTEEKYNNLKF
-438 EKYTLEMSEKN
+438 EKYTLEISEKN
-449 ITEKIE
+449 INKNIE

-464 ENALNEEKEILKLGR
+464 ENIKNEEQEILKTGQ
-479 AIDLTRNILEKSYNK
+479 AIELAKNILEKSYEK
-494 MKNNIAPEFTENLLK
+494 MKNNITPKFTENLLK
-509 NTKGVIGE
+509 NTQGVIGE
-517 KYKNIIFNEEDG
+517 KYNNIIFNEDEG

-534 ENGNYVNANLLSVG
+534 ENGNYVNANCLSVG

-554 LALRLAIANE
+554 LALRLAIADE

-590 SYLNN
+590 SYLNE

-607 SKREKEIMEK
+607 SNREKEIMRK
-617 LNLDFNYI
+617 LNLNFNYI

>member
-1 MHIRRFILNI
+1 MNI
-11 DLLKIN
+11 NFLKIN

-23 NKEINLNKNINIIY
+23 NQEINLDKNINIIY

-44 TTTLKFLEAMFYG
+44 TTILKFLEAMFYG

-62 NGKDISDFE
+62 NGKDIPDFE
-71 KYKPWSGDDF
+71 KYKPWSGEDY
-81 SGKIVYTLEN
+81 SGKLIYTLNN
-91 GETFEVYREFNKKN
+91 GEEFEVYREFNKKN
-105 PKIYNKNGEDISKK
+105 PKIYNKNHEDISKN
-119 FNIDKNKGNEFFIE
+119 FNIDKNKGNEFFFE

-138 ENTFVSSVL
+138 ENTFNSSVL
-147 TEQKEIILNSGD
+147 SEQKEIILNPTD

-164 QKISNMLTT
+164 QKISNMVST
-173 GEANISYKKTMDKL
+173 GEDNVSYKKTMDKL

-194 IGSDRTVDR
+194 VGTDRTVDR

-209 IKIENITKKIKEIE
+209 EKQEKLNQKLKEIE
-223 YNEENKTEINYKKNN
+223 YNESHQIEINHKKNN
-238 INNEINNLKNRN
+238 INNEIINLENKN

-260 EENKFA
+260 EKNKFA
-266 QEEINI
+266 EEEINI

-278 ENKNKIKIKEKD
+278 ENKNKINKKEND
-290 INKNKKENK
+290 IEKNKTENK

-312 FILDIASFLL
+312 FILNILIFLL

-335 SLIYFLINL
+335 SVIYFLIKL

-357 EIIELNNE
+357 EIIELKNE
-365 KDTINKI
+365 KNTINKI

-384 KKIEKENEEQKELI
+384 KNIEKDYAEQKELI
-398 LKKYKNIID
+398 IKKYKNIID
-407 ENTIL
+407 EKLIL
-412 KILKKDLKIIEEEIK
+412 EIFKKDLKIIEEEIK
-427 ENEERYNNLKF
+427 NTEEKYNNLKF
-438 EKYTLEMSEKN
+438 EKYTLEISEKN
-449 ITEKIE
+449 INKNIE

-464 ENALNEEKEILKLGR
+464 ENIKNEEQEILKTGQ
-479 AIDLTRNILEKSYNK
+479 AIELAKNILEKSYEK
-494 MKNNIAPEFTENLLK
+494 MKNNITPKFTENLLK
-509 NTKGVIGE
+509 NTQGVIGE
-517 KYKNIIFNEEDG
+517 KYNNIIFNEDEG

-534 ENGNYVNANLLSVG
+534 ENGNYVNANCLSVG

-554 LALRLAIANE
+554 LALRLAIADE

-590 SYLNN
+590 SYLNE

-607 SKREKEIMEK
+607 SNREKEIMRK
-617 LNLDFNYI
+617 LNLNFNYI

>member
-1 MHIRRFILNI
+1 MNI
-11 DLLKIN
+11 NYLKIN

-23 NKEINLNKNINIIY
+23 DKEINLNKNINIIY

-44 TTTLKFLEAMFYG
+44 TTTLKFLQAMFYG
-57 ASKNK
+57 ISKNK

-71 KYKPWSGDDF
+71 KYKPWTGEDF
-81 SGKIVYTLEN
+81 SGKIIYTLNN
-91 GETFEVYREFNKKN
+91 GEEFEVYREFNKKN
-105 PKIYNKNGEDISKK
+105 PKIFNKDHEDISKE
-119 FNIDKNKGNEFFIE
+119 FNIDKTRGNEFFFE

-138 ENTFVSSVL
+138 ENTFNSSMFA
-147 TEQKEIILNSGD
+147 EQKEIILNSND

-164 QKISNMLTT
+164 QKISNMVST
-173 GEANISYKKTMDKL
+173 GDDNVSYKKTIDKL

-194 IGSDRTVDR
+194 VGTDRTVDR

-209 IKIENITKKIKEIE
+209 EKKEKLIKKLRELEFNESHKE
-223 YNEENKTEINYKKNN
+223 EINYKKNN
-238 INNEINNLKNRN
+238 INNEINNLNNKN
-250 NLLKEIKKIK
+250 NLLKEIKNIK
-260 EENKFA
+260 EKNKFA

-278 ENKNKIKIKEKD
+278 ENKIKINNKKND
-290 INKNKKENK
+290 INKNKIENK
-299 KTNKKLLIIFLIL
+299 KTNKKILIIFSIL
-312 FILDIASFLL
+312 FILNIAIFLL
-322 KINLNIKLIILGI
+322 KIKLNIKLIILGI

-357 EIIELNNE
+357 EIMELENE
-365 KDTINKI
+365 KNTINKI
-372 ILDLENDINNLN
+372 ILDLENDINNLTKN
-384 KKIEKENEEQKELI
+384 IEKENEEEKQLI
-398 LKKYKNIID
+398 INKFKNIIN
-407 ENTIL
+407 ENIIL
-412 KILKKDLKIIEEEIK
+412 NYLKNDLKLIDEEIK
-427 ENEERYNNLKF
+427 NNEEKYNNLKF
-438 EKYTLEMSEKN
+438 EKYTLELNEKN
-449 ITEKIE
+449 INKDIE

-464 ENALNEEKEILKLGR
+464 ENIKNEEDEITKLGQ
-479 AIDLTRNILEKSYNK
+479 AIELAKSVLEKSYNK
-494 MKNNIAPEFTENLLK
+494 MKNNITPKFTENLLK

-517 KYKNIIFNEEDG
+517 KYKNVIFREDEG

-554 LALRLAIANE
+554 LALRLAIAKE
-564 VAKEKL
+564 IAKEEM

-590 SYLNN
+590 HFLSN

-607 SKREKEIMEK
+607 SKREKEAMHK
-617 LNLDFNYI
+617 LGIDYNYI

>member
-1 MHIRRFILNI
+1 MNI
-11 DLLKIN
+11 NFLKIN

-23 NKEINLNKNINIIY
+23 NKEINLDKNINIIY

-44 TTTLKFLEAMFYG
+44 TTILKFLEAMFYG

-62 NGKDISDFE
+62 NGKDIPDFE
-71 KYKPWSGDDF
+71 KYKPWSGEDY
-81 SGKIVYTLEN
+81 SGKLIYTLNN
-91 GETFEVYREFNKKN
+91 GEEFEVYREFNKKN
-105 PKIYNKNGEDISKK
+105 PKIYNKNHEDISKN
-119 FNIDKNKGNEFFIE
+119 FNIDKNKGNEFFFE

-138 ENTFVSSVL
+138 ENTFNSSVL
-147 TEQKEIILNSGD
+147 SEQKEIILNPAD

-164 QKISNMLTT
+164 QKISNMVST
-173 GEANISYKKTMDKL
+173 GEDNVSYKKTMDKL

-194 IGSDRTVDR
+194 VGTDRTVDR

-209 IKIENITKKIKEIE
+209 EKQEKLNQKLKEIE
-223 YNEENKTEINYKKNN
+223 YNENHQIEINYKKNN
-238 INNEINNLKNRN
+238 INNEIINLENKN

-260 EENKFA
+260 EKNKFA
-266 QEEINI
+266 EEEINI

-278 ENKNKIKIKEKD
+278 ENKNKINKKEND
-290 INKNKKENK
+290 IEKNKTENK

-312 FILDIASFLL
+312 FILNILIFLL
-322 KINLNIKLIILGI
+322 KVNLNIKLIILGI
-335 SLIYFLINL
+335 SVIYFLIKL

-349 NKNKLNNK
+349 NKNKINNK
-357 EIIELNNE
+357 EIIELKNE
-365 KDTINKI
+365 KNTINKI

-384 KKIEKENEEQKELI
+384 KNIEKDYAEQKELI
-398 LKKYKNIID
+398 IKKYKNIID
-407 ENTIL
+407 EKLIL
-412 KILKKDLKIIEEEIK
+412 EIFKKDLKIIEEEIK
-427 ENEERYNNLKF
+427 NTEEKYNNLKF
-438 EKYTLEMSEKN
+438 EKYTLEISEKN
-449 ITEKIE
+449 INKNIE

-464 ENALNEEKEILKLGR
+464 ENIKNEEQEILKKGQ
-479 AIDLTRNILEKSYNK
+479 AIELAKNILEKSYEK
-494 MKNNIAPEFTENLLK
+494 MKNNITPKFTENLLK
-509 NTKGVIGE
+509 NTQGVIGE
-517 KYKNIIFNEEDG
+517 KYNNIIFNEDEG

-534 ENGNYVNANLLSVG
+534 ENGNYVNANCLSVG

-554 LALRLAIANE
+554 LALRLAIADE

-570 PIILDEA
+570 PIILDEV

-590 SYLNN
+590 SYLNE

-607 SKREKEIMEK
+607 SNREKEIMRK
-617 LNLDFNYI
+617 LNLNFNYI

>member
-1 MHIRRFILNI
+1 MNI
-11 DLLKIN
+11 NFLKIN

-23 NKEINLNKNINIIY
+23 NKEINLDKNINIIY

-44 TTTLKFLEAMFYG
+44 TTILKFLEAMFYG

-62 NGKDISDFE
+62 NGKDIPDFE
-71 KYKPWSGDDF
+71 KYKPWSGEDY
-81 SGKIVYTLEN
+81 SGKLIYTLNN
-91 GETFEVYREFNKKN
+91 GEEFEVYREFNKKN
-105 PKIYNKNGEDISKK
+105 PKIYNKNHEDISKN
-119 FNIDKNKGNEFFIE
+119 FNIDKNKGNEFFFE

-138 ENTFVSSVL
+138 ENTFNSSVL
-147 TEQKEIILNSGD
+147 SEQKEIILNPGD

-164 QKISNMLTT
+164 QKISNMVST
-173 GEANISYKKTMDKL
+173 GEDNVSYKKTIDKL

-194 IGSDRTVDR
+194 VGTDRTVDR

-209 IKIENITKKIKEIE
+209 EKQEKLNQKLKEIE
-223 YNEENKTEINYKKNN
+223 YNESHQIEINYKKNN
-238 INNEINNLKNRN
+238 INNEIINLENKN

-260 EENKFA
+260 EKNKFTE
-266 QEEINI
+266 EEINI

-278 ENKNKIKIKEKD
+278 ENKNKINKKEND
-290 INKNKKENK
+290 IEKNKTENK

-312 FILDIASFLL
+312 FILNILIFLL

-335 SLIYFLINL
+335 SLIYFLIKL

-357 EIIELNNE
+357 EIIELKNE
-365 KDTINKI
+365 KNTINKI

-384 KKIEKENEEQKELI
+384 KNIEKDYAEQKELI
-398 LKKYKNIID
+398 IKKYKNIID
-407 ENTIL
+407 ENLIL
-412 KILKKDLKIIEEEIK
+412 ETFKKDLKIIEEEIK
-427 ENEERYNNLKF
+427 NTEEKYNNLKF
-438 EKYTLEMSEKN
+438 EKYTLEISEKN
-449 ITEKIE
+449 INKDIE

-464 ENALNEEKEILKLGR
+464 ENIKNEEQEILKIGQ
-479 AIDLTRNILEKSYNK
+479 AIELAKNVLEKAYEK
-494 MKNNIAPEFTENLLK
+494 MKNNITPKFTENLLK
-509 NTKGVIGE
+509 NTQGVIGE
-517 KYKNIIFNEEDG
+517 KYNNIIFNEDEG

-534 ENGNYVNANLLSVG
+534 ENGNYVNANCLSVG

-554 LALRLAIANE
+554 LALRLAIADE

-590 SYLNN
+590 SYLNE

-607 SKREKEIMEK
+607 SNREKEIMRK
-617 LNLDFNYI
+617 LNLKFNYI

>member
-1 MHIRRFILNI
+1 MKI
-11 DLLKIN
+11 DFLKIN

-23 NKEINLNKNINIIY
+23 NKEINLDKNINIIY

-81 SGKIVYTLEN
+81 SGKLTYSLNN
-91 GETFEVYREFNKKN
+91 GEEFEIYREFSKKN
-105 PKIYNKNGEDISKK
+105 PKIFNKNGEDISKT
-119 FNIDKNKGNEFFIE
+119 FNIDKTKGNEFFFE
-133 QTNVD
+133 QTNID
-138 ENTFVSSVL
+138 ENTFNSSVL
-147 TEQKEIILNSGD
+147 AQQKEIILNSAD

-164 QKISNMLTT
+164 QKISNMVST
-173 GEANISYKKTMDKL
+173 GEDNVSYKKTLDKL

-194 IGSDRTVDR
+194 VGTDRTTDR

-209 IKIENITKKIKEIE
+209 IKKEKINNKLKEIE
-223 YNEENKTEINYKKNN
+223 FDENNKNEINYKKNIIN
-238 INNEINNLKNRN
+238 IEINNLENKIKLFN
-250 NLLKEIKKIK
+250 EIKKIK
-260 EENKFA
+260 ENNKII

-278 ENKNKIKIKEKD
+278 ENKNKIKLKEND
-290 INKNKKENK
+290 IEKNKIENK
-299 KTNKKLLIIFLIL
+299 KNNKKLIILFLIL
-312 FILDIASFLL
+312 FILNIIIYFL
-322 KINLNIKLIILGI
+322 KIKLNIKLIISVI
-335 SLIYFLINL
+335 SVIFYLINL
-344 FLNIK
+344 IFI

-357 EIIELNNE
+357 EIVKLNHQKNI
-365 KDTINKI
+365 INKM
-372 ILDLENDINNLN
+372 ILDLEDDINKLN
-384 KKIEKENEEQKELI
+384 NNYEKEISEQKEI
-398 LKKYKNIID
+398 IINKYKNNINENIILNIF
-407 ENTIL
+407 E
-412 KILKKDLKIIEEEIK
+412 KDLETLDTEIK
-427 ENEERYNNLKF
+427 ENEEEYNKLKF
-438 EKYTLEMSEKN
+438 EKYSLDLSEKN
-449 ITEKIE
+449 INNNLE

-464 ENALNEEKEILKLGR
+464 ENANSEEEEILKLGQ
-479 AIDLTRNILEKSYNK
+479 AIELARNILEKSYEK
-494 MKNNIAPEFTENLLK
+494 MKNNITPKFTENLLK

-517 KYKNIIFNEEDG
+517 KYKNIIFNEEEG
-529 IIVET
+529 LIVET
-534 ENGNYVNANLLSVG
+534 ENGDYVNANLLSVG

-564 VAKEKL
+564 VAKENL

-590 SYLNN
+590 FYLNN

-607 SKREKEIMEK
+607 SNREKEA
-617 LNLDFNYI
+617 LNKMGINYNYI

>member
-1 MHIRRFILNI
+1 MNI
-11 DLLKIN
+11 NFFKIN

-23 NKEINLNKNINIIY
+23 NKEINLEKNINIIY

-44 TTTLKFLEAMFYG
+44 TTILKFIQGMFYG
-57 ASKNK
+57 TSKNK
-62 NGKDISDFE
+62 NGKEISDFE
-71 KYKPWSGDDF
+71 KYKPWSGEDY
-81 SGKIVYTLEN
+81 SGKLIYALNN
-91 GETFEVYREFNKKN
+91 GEEFEIYREFNKKN
-105 PKIYNKNGEDISKK
+105 PKIYNKNHEDISKS
-119 FNIDKNKGNEFFIE
+119 FNIDKNKGNEFFFE

-138 ENTFVSSVL
+138 ENTFISSVL
-147 TEQKEIILNSGD
+147 SEQKEIVLDSAD

-164 QKISNMLTT
+164 QKISNMVST
-173 GEANISYKKTMDKL
+173 GEDNVSYKKTIDKL

-194 IGSDRTVDR
+194 VGTDRTVDR

-209 IKIENITKKIKEIE
+209 EEQEKLIKKLKEIE
-223 YNEENKTEINYKKNN
+223 YDENNQIQISYKKNN
-238 INNEINNLKNRN
+238 INNEINNLENKN

-260 EENKFA
+260 EKNKFT

-278 ENKNKIKIKEKD
+278 ENKNKINNKENN

-299 KTNKKLLIIFLIL
+299 KINKKLLINFLIL
-312 FILDIASFLL
+312 FILNIVIFLL
-322 KINLNIKLIILGI
+322 KIKLNIKLIILGI
-335 SLIYFLINL
+335 LLIYFFINL
-344 FLNIK
+344 FLIIK

-357 EIIELNNE
+357 EIVELNHQKN
-365 KDTINKI
+365 TINKL
-372 ILDLENDINNLN
+372 ILDLENDISNLN
-384 KKIEKENEEQKELI
+384 KNIEKENEEQKELI
-398 LKKYKNIID
+398 LKKYKNIIN
-407 ENTIL
+407 ENIIL
-412 KILKKDLKIIEEEIK
+412 EELKKDLKTIEIEIK
-427 ENEERYNNLKF
+427 ENEEKYNNLKF
-438 EKYTLEMSEKN
+438 EKYTLEISEKN
-449 ITEKIE
+449 ISKNIE

-464 ENALNEEKEILKLGR
+464 ENTKNKEEEILKLGQ
-479 AIDLTRNILEKSYNK
+479 AIELAKNILEKSYTK
-494 MKNNIAPEFTENLLK
+494 MKNNITPKFTENLIK

-517 KYKNIIFNEEDG
+517 KYKNIIFNEEEG

-534 ENGNYVNANLLSVG
+534 ENGNYINSSLLSIG

-554 LALRLAIANE
+554 LSLRLAIANE
-564 VAKEKL
+564 VAKENL

-590 SYLNN
+590 EYLNN

-607 SKREKEIMEK
+607 SKREVEILNK
-617 LNLDFNYI
+617 LGIKYNFI

>member
-1 MHIRRFILNI
+1 MKINF
-11 DLLKIN
+11 LKIN

-71 KYKPWSGDDF
+71 KYKPWFGEDY
-81 SGKIVYTLEN
+81 SGKLSYTLEN
-91 GETFEVYREFNKKN
+91 GEEFEVYREFKKKN
-105 PKIYNKNGEDISKK
+105 PKIYNKNGEDISKN
-119 FNIDKNKGNEFFIE
+119 FNIDKTRGNEFFFE

-138 ENTFVSSVL
+138 ENIFNSSVL
-147 TEQKEIILNSGD
+147 AQQKEIILNSGD

-164 QKISNMLTT
+164 QKISNIVST
-173 GEANISYKKTMDKL
+173 GEDNVSYKKTIDKL

-194 IGSDRTVDR
+194 VGTDRTQDR
-203 PLNKIK
+203 PLNNVKEKLEKI
-209 IKIENITKKIKEIE
+209 IKKLKEIE
-223 YNEENKTEINYKKNN
+223 YDENNKEEINYKKNKIN
-238 INNEINNLKNRN
+238 IELNNLENKN
-250 NLLKEIKKIK
+250 NLLKEIKEIK
-260 EENKFA
+260 EKNKFT
-266 QEEINI
+266 EDEINI

-278 ENKNKIKIKEKD
+278 ENKNKIKLKEND
-290 INKNKKENK
+290 INKNKIENK
-299 KTNKKLLIIFLIL
+299 KTNKKILILFLIL
-312 FILDIASFLL
+312 FILNIIIFLL
-322 KINLNIKLIILGI
+322 KINLNIKLIISGI
-335 SLIYFLINL
+335 FLVYFLINL
-344 FLNIK
+344 FFNIK

-365 KDTINKI
+365 KNTINKI
-372 ILDLENDINNLN
+372 IFELEKDINNLN
-384 KKIEKENEEQKELI
+384 KNIEKNNIEQKELI
-398 LKKYKNIID
+398 LNKYKNIIN
-407 ENTIL
+407 ENI
-412 KILKKDLKIIEEEIK
+412 IIEIFKKDLKIL
-427 ENEERYNNLKF
+427 ENEIAENNNKYNNLKF
-438 EKYTLEMSEKN
+438 EKYTLELNEKN
-449 ITEKIE
+449 INNEIE

-464 ENALNEEKEILKLGR
+464 ENLKNEQEEILKLGK
-479 AIDLTRNILEKSYNK
+479 AIDLAKNILEKSYEK
-494 MKNNIAPEFTENLLK
+494 MKNNITPKFTENLLK

-517 KYKNIIFNEEDG
+517 KYKNIIFNEDEG
-529 IIVET
+529 LIVET

-564 VAKEKL
+564 VSKEVL

-590 SYLNN
+590 LYLNN

-607 SKREKEIMEK
+607 SNREANVMDK
-617 LNLDFNYI
+617 LGIDYNYI

>member
-1 MHIRRFILNI
+1 MKINY
-11 DLLKIN
+11 LKIN

-23 NKEINLNKNINIIY
+23 NKEINLSDNINIIY

-62 NGKDISDFE
+62 NGKEICDFE
-71 KYKPWSGDDF
+71 KYKPWSGEDY
-81 SGKIVYTLEN
+81 SGKLSYTLKN
-91 GETFEVYREFNKKN
+91 GEEFEVYREFKKKN
-105 PKIYNKNGEDISKK
+105 PKIYNKNGEDISKN
-119 FNIDKNKGNEFFIE
+119 FNIDKTKGNEFFFE
-133 QTNVD
+133 QTNID
-138 ENTFVSSVL
+138 ENTFNSSVL
-147 TEQKEIILNSGD
+147 AEQKEIILNSGD

-164 QKISNMLTT
+164 QKISNMVST
-173 GEANISYKKTMDKL
+173 GEDNVSYKKTIDKL

-194 IGSDRTVDR
+194 VGTDRTQDR
-203 PLNKIK
+203 PLNKVK
-209 IKIENITKKIKEIE
+209 EKIEKLTRKLKEIE
-223 YNEENKTEINYKKNN
+223 YDEKNKEEINYKKNKIN
-238 INNEINNLKNRN
+238 IELNNLENKN

-260 EENKFA
+260 EKNKFTE
-266 QEEINI
+266 EEINI

-278 ENKNKIKIKEKD
+278 ENKNKIKLKEND

-299 KTNKKLLIIFLIL
+299 KTNKKILIL
-312 FILDIASFLL
+312 FLIILILNIIIYLL
-322 KINLNIKLIILGI
+322 KINIKIKLIISGI
-335 SLIYFLINL
+335 SLTGFLMFL

-357 EIIELNNE
+357 EIIELKNE
-365 KDTINKI
+365 KNTINKM

-384 KKIEKENEEQKELI
+384 KNINKENIEQKELI
-398 LKKYKNIID
+398 LNKYKNINGNI
-407 ENTIL
+407 IL
-412 KILKKDLKIIEEEIK
+412 EIFEKDLKILENEIEENDNK
-427 ENEERYNNLKF
+427 YNNLKF
-438 EKYTLEMSEKN
+438 EKYTLELNEKN
-449 ITEKIE
+449 INKEIE
-455 EKINLEEQL
+455 EQINLEEQL
-464 ENALNEEKEILKLGR
+464 ENSKNEQDEILKLGQ
-479 AIDLTRNILEKSYNK
+479 AIELAKNILEKSYEK
-494 MKNNIAPEFTENLLK
+494 MKNNITPKFTENLLK

-517 KYKNIIFNEEDG
+517 KYKNIIFNEDEG
-529 IIVET
+529 LIVET

-564 VAKEKL
+564 VAKEEL

-590 SYLNN
+590 SYLND

-607 SKREKEIMEK
+607 SKREKEVLGKKGI
-617 LNLDFNYI
+617 DYNYI

>member
-1 MHIRRFILNI
+1 MNI
-11 DLLKIN
+11 NFLKIN

-23 NKEINLNKNINIIY
+23 NKEINLDKNINIIY

-44 TTTLKFLEAMFYG
+44 TTILKFLEAMFYG

-62 NGKDISDFE
+62 NGKDIPDFE
-71 KYKPWSGDDF
+71 KYKPWSGEDY
-81 SGKIVYTLEN
+81 SGKLIYTLNN
-91 GETFEVYREFNKKN
+91 GEEFEVYREFNKKN
-105 PKIYNKNGEDISKK
+105 PKIYNKNHEDISKN
-119 FNIDKNKGNEFFIE
+119 FNIDKNKGNEFFFE

-138 ENTFVSSVL
+138 ENTFNSSVL
-147 TEQKEIILNSGD
+147 SEQKEIILNPAD

-164 QKISNMLTT
+164 QKISNMVST
-173 GEANISYKKTMDKL
+173 GEDNVSYKKTMDKL

-194 IGSDRTVDR
+194 VGTDRTVDR

-209 IKIENITKKIKEIE
+209 EKQEKLNQKLKEIE
-223 YNEENKTEINYKKNN
+223 YNENHQIEINYKKNN
-238 INNEINNLKNRN
+238 INNEIINLENKN

-260 EENKFA
+260 EKNKFA
-266 QEEINI
+266 EEEINI

-278 ENKNKIKIKEKD
+278 ENKNKINKKEND
-290 INKNKKENK
+290 IEKNKTENK

-312 FILDIASFLL
+312 FILNILIFLL
-322 KINLNIKLIILGI
+322 KVNLNIKLIILGI
-335 SLIYFLINL
+335 SVIYFLIKL

-357 EIIELNNE
+357 EIIELKNE
-365 KDTINKI
+365 KNTINKI

-384 KKIEKENEEQKELI
+384 KNIEKDYAEQKELI
-398 LKKYKNIID
+398 IKKYKNIID
-407 ENTIL
+407 EKLIL
-412 KILKKDLKIIEEEIK
+412 EIFKKDLKIIEEEIK
-427 ENEERYNNLKF
+427 NTEEKYNNLKF
-438 EKYTLEMSEKN
+438 EKYTLEISEKN
-449 ITEKIE
+449 INKNIE

-464 ENALNEEKEILKLGR
+464 ENIKNEEQEILKKGQ
-479 AIDLTRNILEKSYNK
+479 AIELAKNILEKSYEK
-494 MKNNIAPEFTENLLK
+494 MKNNITPKFTENLLK
-509 NTKGVIGE
+509 NTQGVIGE
-517 KYKNIIFNEEDG
+517 KYNNIIFNEDEG

-534 ENGNYVNANLLSVG
+534 ENGNYVNANCLSVG

-554 LALRLAIANE
+554 LALRLAIADE

-570 PIILDEA
+570 PIILDEV

-590 SYLNN
+590 SYLNE

-607 SKREKEIMEK
+607 SNREKEIMRK
-617 LNLDFNYI
+617 LNLNFNYI